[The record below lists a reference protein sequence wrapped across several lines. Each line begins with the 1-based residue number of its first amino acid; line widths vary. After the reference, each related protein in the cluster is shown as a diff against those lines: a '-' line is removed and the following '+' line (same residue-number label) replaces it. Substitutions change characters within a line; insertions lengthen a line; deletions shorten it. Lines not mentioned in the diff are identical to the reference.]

1 MMADPLSIAGSVVG
15 ITAAGVQASVKLYAL
30 AEKVA
35 TASQRVTS
43 IADDVS
49 STCAILNQ
57 VRELIIPQPDA
68 QGTLKSVFNSTALR
82 DISHG
87 LQRCRSAFTEIEA
100 LLCRAFEQMGKR
112 PALHS
117 KIELSRFE
125 KAKWPFLQPQFDELR
140 NDLRDAKGNLILMI
154 AVASLAL
161 AQRDGRQRP
170 IHETERLE
178 LGSTIVQLQQA
189 RVNKPSDQKGLE
201 RFREEKRGRQ
211 QLFDKPTTIDSVG
224 DTRSEQSSTVS
235 LDRNFKQFL
244 PGLATHHRA
253 QPQAA
258 KNAAEDAVML
268 SMVRGESGYGA
279 VGTVKST
286 KATPLSVQG
295 NTESTLL
302 VSENTSGPYS
312 ADAEIGV
319 ANVSLPSIGNAKMQ
333 EQWKP
338 NVANRSIEE
347 TNNNLAI
354 LQHTTRATAYFGRQ
368 IGNSSGSLQES
379 HAPEHK
385 IYRTPTPAMSG
396 SDWSAVDRC
405 RRPKLFCLV

>member
-1 MMADPLSIAGSVVG
+1 MADPLSIAGSVVG

-57 VRELIIPQPDA
+57 VRQLIIPQPDA
-68 QGTLKSVFNSTALR
+68 QGTLKSVFNSTALH

-100 LLCRAFEQMGKR
+100 LLRRAFEQVGKR
-112 PALHS
+112 TALRS

-170 IHETERLE
+170 IHETERPE

-189 RVNKPSDQKGLE
+189 RISKPSDQESLE
-201 RFREEKRGRQ
+201 RSQQEERGSR
-211 QLFDKPTTIDSVG
+211 QLFGQPTTVDSAG
-224 DTRSEQSSTVS
+224 DTRSEQSSIVS
-235 LDRNFKQFL
+235 VDLESNF
-244 PGLATHHRA
+244 
-253 QPQAA
+253 
-258 KNAAEDAVML
+258 
-268 SMVRGESGYGA
+268 
-279 VGTVKST
+279 GTVRST
-286 KATPLSVQG
+286 EATPISSQG
-295 NTESTLL
+295 NTGSISL
-302 VSENTSGPYS
+302 VSESTSGPCS

-319 ANVSLPSIGNAKMQ
+319 TDVSLPSIGNAKMQ
-333 EQWKP
+333 EQWEP
-338 NVANRSIEE
+338 NMINQSIEE
-347 TNNNLAI
+347 ANINLAI
-354 LQHTTRATAYFGRQ
+354 LQHTTGSTARFGRQ
-368 IGNSSGSLQES
+368 TGDFSGLLQES

-385 IYRTPTPAMSG
+385 ISRTLAPAMSG
-396 SDWSAVDRC
+396 SYWSAVDQVYKEQPGTTASTATSSSQRASENTLYYC
-405 RRPKLFCLV
+405 GWILACPFRALQAV